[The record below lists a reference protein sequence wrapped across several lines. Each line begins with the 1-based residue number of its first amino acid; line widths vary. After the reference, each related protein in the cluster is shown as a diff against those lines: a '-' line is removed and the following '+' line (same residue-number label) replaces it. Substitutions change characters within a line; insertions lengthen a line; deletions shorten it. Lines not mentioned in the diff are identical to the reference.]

1 MAYGQPAY
9 RLDAFPLYEP
19 EQRRRPDVR
28 AVRGGKDTSSSSAL
42 VILARCAAVVLVL
55 VAILSF
61 ARIALTNAT
70 VSTLLDSNTLS
81 SEIAQARTDGTSLE
95 MNQTVLTSS
104 TALKSA
110 TKRLGMGAPYAVG
123 VIELEPD
130 VVATDEDGT
139 LLLSESV
146 ERAVELR
153 E

>member
-110 TKRLGMGAPYAVG
+110 TKRLGMGAPYTVG